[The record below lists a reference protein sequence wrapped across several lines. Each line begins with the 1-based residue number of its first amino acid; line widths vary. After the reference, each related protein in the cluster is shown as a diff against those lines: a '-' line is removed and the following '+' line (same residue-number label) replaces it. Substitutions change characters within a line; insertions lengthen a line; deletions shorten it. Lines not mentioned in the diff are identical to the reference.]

1 MRNILLAI
9 ASLLVISIATT
20 NLLTSCKQPTKY
32 VDSLDTTVIKPKAEV
47 AQPNDSLNNDSMA
60 PSAAGDSTI
69 SDGKTITVTG
79 KVVDGAMNSVFV
91 EVEPGKSKEFSYSE
105 LDRNNSEVYYN
116 WEIDDNIT
124 VTYIETM
131 HDGEPIDSVI
141 SIQKAQ

>member
-9 ASLLVISIATT
+9 ASLLVVSLATT

-32 VDSLDTTVIKPKAEV
+32 VDSLDTTVITPKAET
-47 AQPNDSLNNDSMA
+47 AQPGDSLNNDSSA
-60 PSAAGDSTI
+60 PMAAGDSTATN
-69 SDGKTITVTG
+69 GNALTVTG
-79 KVVDGAMNSVFV
+79 KVIDGAMNSVSV
-91 EVEPGKSKEFSYSE
+91 EIEPGNSKEFSYSQ

-116 WEIDDNIT
+116 WEIDDKIT

-131 HDGEPIDSVI
+131 SDGEPVDSVI

>member
-9 ASLLVISIATT
+9 ASLLVVSLATT

-32 VDSLDTTVIKPKAEV
+32 VDSLDTTVITPKAET
-47 AQPNDSLNNDSMA
+47 AQPSDSLDNDSTA
-60 PSAAGDSTI
+60 PSAAGDSTETNGNAL
-69 SDGKTITVTG
+69 SVTG
-79 KVVDGAMNSVFV
+79 KVIDGAMNSVSV
-91 EVEPGKSKEFSYSE
+91 EIEPGNSKEFSYSQ

-116 WEIDDNIT
+116 WEIDDKIT

-131 HDGEPIDSVI
+131 SDGEPVDSVI

>member
-9 ASLLVISIATT
+9 ASLLVVSLATT

-32 VDSLDTTVIKPKAEV
+32 VDSLDTTVITPKAETT
-47 AQPNDSLNNDSMA
+47 QPSDSLNNDSTA
-60 PSAAGDSTI
+60 PMAAGDSTATN
-69 SDGKTITVTG
+69 GNALTVTG
-79 KVVDGAMNSVFV
+79 KVIDGAMNSVSV
-91 EVEPGKSKEFSYSE
+91 EIEPGNSKEFSYSQ

-116 WEIDDNIT
+116 WEIDDKIT

-131 HDGEPIDSVI
+131 SDGEPVDSVI

>member
-9 ASLLVISIATT
+9 ASLLVVSLATT

-32 VDSLDTTVIKPKAEV
+32 VDSLDTTVITPKAET
-47 AQPNDSLNNDSMA
+47 AQPGDSLDNDSTA
-60 PSAAGDSTI
+60 PMAAGDSTATN
-69 SDGKTITVTG
+69 GNALTVTG
-79 KVVDGAMNSVFV
+79 KVIDGAMNSVSV
-91 EVEPGKSKEFSYSE
+91 EIEPGNSKEFSYSQ

-116 WEIDDNIT
+116 WEIDDKIT

-131 HDGEPIDSVI
+131 SDGEPVDSVI

>member
-9 ASLLVISIATT
+9 ASLLVVSLATT

-32 VDSLDTTVIKPKAEV
+32 VDSLDTTVITPKAETT
-47 AQPNDSLNNDSMA
+47 QPSDSLNNDSTA
-60 PSAAGDSTI
+60 PSAAGDSTETN
-69 SDGKTITVTG
+69 GNALTVTG
-79 KVVDGAMNSVFV
+79 KVIDGAMNSVSV
-91 EVEPGKSKEFSYSE
+91 EIEPGNSKEFSYSQ

-116 WEIDDNIT
+116 WEIDDKIT

-131 HDGEPIDSVI
+131 SDGEPVDSVI

>member
-9 ASLLVISIATT
+9 ASLLVVSLATT

-32 VDSLDTTVIKPKAEV
+32 VDSLDTTVITPKAET
-47 AQPNDSLNNDSMA
+47 AQPGDSLNNDSTA
-60 PSAAGDSTI
+60 PMAAGDSTATN
-69 SDGKTITVTG
+69 GNALTVTG
-79 KVVDGAMNSVFV
+79 KVIDGAMNSVSV
-91 EVEPGKSKEFSYSE
+91 EIEPGNSKEFSYSQ

-116 WEIDDNIT
+116 WEIDDKIT

-131 HDGEPIDSVI
+131 SDGEPVDSVI

>member
-9 ASLLVISIATT
+9 ASLLIVSLATT

-32 VDSLDTTVIKPKAEV
+32 VDSLDTTVITPKAET
-47 AQPNDSLNNDSMA
+47 AQPGDSLNNDSTA
-60 PSAAGDSTI
+60 PSAAGDSTATN
-69 SDGKTITVTG
+69 GNALTVTG
-79 KVVDGAMNSVFV
+79 KVIDGAMNSVSV
-91 EVEPGKSKEFSYSE
+91 EIEPGNSKEFSYSQ

-116 WEIDDNIT
+116 WEIDDKIT

-131 HDGEPIDSVI
+131 SDGEPVDSVI

>member
-9 ASLLVISIATT
+9 ASLLVVSLATT

-32 VDSLDTTVIKPKAEV
+32 VDSLDTTVITPKAETT
-47 AQPNDSLNNDSMA
+47 QPSDSLDNDSTA
-60 PSAAGDSTI
+60 PMAAGDSTETN
-69 SDGKTITVTG
+69 GNALTVTG
-79 KVVDGAMNSVFV
+79 KVIDGAMNSVSV
-91 EVEPGKSKEFSYSE
+91 EIEPGNSKEFSYSQ

-116 WEIDDNIT
+116 WEIDDKIT

-131 HDGEPIDSVI
+131 SDGEPVDSVI